1 MSTLALT
8 FFNALPTWRPLERI
22 KITLEASRVRKDTI
36 TELSKL
42 TDKDLNDIGISRG
55 DIRFIA
61 DKHYQ
66 DIVNDNLKGWV

>member
-22 KITLEASRVRKDTI
+22 KITLEASRARKDTI

-42 TDKDLNDIGISRG
+42 NDKDLNDIGISRSE
-55 DIRFIA
+55 IRSIA
-61 DKHYQ
+61 QKHYQ
-66 DIVNDNLKGWV
+66 DVINDNLKGWV